1 MDQGRRK
8 TAVNSCGP
16 IPATPKFFST
26 PAHFRRWLER
36 NHDKRVE
43 LWVGYYKKD
52 AGRRSITWPESVDE
66 ALCFGWIDGIRKAVD
81 EISYTI
87 RFTPRSKTSVWSA
100 INIRNVQ
107 RLAETGRMQPPG
119 LKAFEARRAHRCEI
133 YSYEQRPR
141 ELPEALLAVMR
152 KNKPAWKFFQAQ
164 PPGYRR
170 QMTWRIVS
178 ARTEPTQKKR
188 LAQLIEV
195 SAKERRLR

>member
-1 MDQGRRK
+1 MDSRRPL
-8 TAVNSCGP
+8 T
-16 IPATPKFFST
+16 TPTFFAT
-26 PAHFRRWLER
+26 PAHFRRWLKS
-36 NHDKRVE
+36 NHDKRLE

-66 ALCFGWIDGIRKAVD
+66 ALCFGWIDGIRKRVD

-87 RFTPRSKTSVWSA
+87 RFTPRRKSSVWSA

-107 RLAETGRMQPPG
+107 RLTDTGRMQPPG

-133 YSYEQRPR
+133 YSYEQRPQ

-152 KNKPAWKFFQAQ
+152 KNKQAWKFFQSQ

-170 QMTWRIVS
+170 QMTWWIVS
-178 ARTEPTQKKR
+178 ARTEPTQKRR

-195 SAKERRLR
+195 SARECRVR